1 MKIPNGGCKQT
12 NPDRLLRPRHIAYIG
27 GSHVAGPLAL
37 SQRAGFSGDLWVVNP
52 NRDEMGG
59 LQTFA
64 RIEDLPRAPDAAL
77 IALSPHGSIK
87 AIAALAAIGAGGL
100 NSLIVGQSPDLG
112 LELNLP
118 R

>member
-1 MKIPNGGCKQT
+1 MKIPNSGCKQT
-12 NPDRLLRPRHIAYIG
+12 NLDRLLRPRHIVYIG

-37 SQRAGFSGDLWVVNP
+37 SQRAGFSGDLWIVNP
-52 NRDEMGG
+52 KRDEIGG

-64 RIEDLPRAPDAAL
+64 CIEDLPQAPDAAL
-77 IALSPHGSIK
+77 IALSPHGSIE

-100 NSLIVGQSPDLG
+100 NSLIVSQSPDLD